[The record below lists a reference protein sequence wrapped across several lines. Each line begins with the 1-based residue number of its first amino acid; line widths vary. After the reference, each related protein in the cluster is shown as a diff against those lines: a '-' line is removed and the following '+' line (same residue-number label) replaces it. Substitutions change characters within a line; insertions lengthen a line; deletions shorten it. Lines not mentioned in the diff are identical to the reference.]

1 MRIRFFM
8 LLSASTLLIGS
19 VAAQAQT
26 AADIQATFV
35 RICLGQGHPPAFCS
49 CWAQAALQ
57 MMTPE
62 ENAILRNGGS
72 TPDLDRRANGAC
84 AQYLPR

>member
-1 MRIRFFM
+1 MRLWFFL
-8 LLSASTLLIGS
+8 LLSAITVLIGS

-26 AADIQATFV
+26 AGDVRETFV
-35 RICLGQGHPPAFCS
+35 RICLSQGHPPAFCS

-62 ENAILRNGGS
+62 ENMILRNGGS

-84 AQYLPR
+84 AQYLR

>member
-1 MRIRFFM
+1 MRLRFLI

-19 VAAQAQT
+19 VAAFGQT
-26 AADIQATFV
+26 AADVRNTFV

-57 MMTPE
+57 MMTPD
-62 ENAILRNGGS
+62 ENMILRNGGS